1 MFLYIIVNRNIILL
15 EYWNLNN
22 RNFIKN
28 AKQQIIN
35 KLVHVSNTN
44 ISNISFAIVH
54 RVETVWWR
62 DWLA

>member
-1 MFLYIIVNRNIILL
+1 MSLYIIVNRNIILL
-15 EYWNLNN
+15 EYLNN
-22 RNFIKN
+22 RSFIKN

>member
-22 RNFIKN
+22 RSFIKN

>member
-15 EYWNLNN
+15 EYLNN
-22 RNFIKN
+22 RSFIKN

>member
-1 MFLYIIVNRNIILL
+1 MFLHIIVNRNIILL

-22 RNFIKN
+22 RSFIKN